1 MSVALSRD
9 VGSKGARD
17 DVGYPAWRATLTG
30 AGWLILTTR
39 GAIDALSKMIS
50 PVDVPNIADS

>member
-1 MSVALSRD
+1 MSAAPSRG
-9 VGSKGARD
+9 VGSKGAR

-30 AGWLILTTR
+30 TWWLILTTR